1 MPRRG
6 PTYPGV
12 VPRRFRQDVAAL
24 RSGVDITI
32 HASRYLQGRRD
43 TARYAS
49 FDYCFNYFQSFHD
62 DDRIPA
68 LTEAG

>member
-1 MPRRG
+1 
-6 PTYPGV
+6 V
-12 VPRRFRQDVAAL
+12 VPRRSRQDIAAL

-32 HASRYLQGRRD
+32 HASRYLQGQQD

-68 LTEAG
+68 LTEP